1 MSGLET
7 AIRNALEKADRGN
20 PEVRAR
26 IYQSARQAL
35 EAGLRKQDVTDPAV
49 VAGQRHRLEATIKAV
64 EQEERARFGMATEDP
79 AVEMQF
85 DDFNSELDEIGGD
98 ERDAIHAAGGD
109 DDFGTLR
116 AERLTDRPSAAQ
128 VPPPLSSPGARPS
141 GKRSGR
147 ASAVD
152 AGMPSGTVRKKRRR
166 GAYARL
172 FVTVILLA
180 FIGMGAWWAYTSDLL
195 LTDAE
200 RDTSVANPPAAVSE
214 DDISTDGD
222 ATPSLD
228 SANNFSKDWIEIF
241 KPGDVERVVAGS
253 LATVKLIGTG
263 EGPAVRIIS
272 SSGKPEASV
281 RILLP
286 QESLSLAEGREATI
300 AISLRSASDEPVEV
314 TVDCDFGGQGTCE
327 RHRFTVSSQRSD
339 ALLQVTPG
347 AAAAGGQPALVLNS
361 DVDGKNRGVDL
372 LAVRLLPVP

>member
-35 EAGLRKQDVTDPAV
+35 ETGLRKQDVTDPAT
-49 VAGQRHRLEATIKAV
+49 VAGQRHRLEATIKLI
-64 EQEERARFGMATEDP
+64 EQEERSQLGVAIEDP
-79 AVEMQF
+79 PAEMPY
-85 DDFNSELDEIGGD
+85 DDFNPGFDEIGGD
-98 ERDAIHAAGGD
+98 ERDAVRAADGD

-116 AERLTDRPSAAQ
+116 AERLTDTPRAAREA
-128 VPPPLSSPGARPS
+128 PPMASPGVRPA
-141 GKRSGR
+141 GKRGGR
-147 ASAVD
+147 TMAVD
-152 AGMPSGTVRKKRRR
+152 AGTPSGAVRTKRRR

-180 FIGMGAWWAYTSDLL
+180 FVGMGAWWVYTSDLL

-214 DDISTDGD
+214 DDIAADGD

-228 SANNFSKDWIEIF
+228 SANNFSKDWIEVF
-241 KPGDVERVVAGS
+241 KPGDIDRVVAGS
-253 LATVKLIGTG
+253 LATVKLISTG
-263 EGPAVRIIS
+263 DGPAIRITS
-272 SSGKPEASV
+272 SSGKPDASV
-281 RILLP
+281 RVLLP
-286 QESLSLAEGREATI
+286 QESLGLAKGEEATI
-300 AISLRSASDEPVEV
+300 AISLKSASDEPVEV
-314 TVDCDFGGQGTCE
+314 TVDCDFAGQGTCE

-339 ALLQVTPG
+339 ALLQITPG

-361 DVDGKNRGVDL
+361 DVDGKSRGIDL